1 MLTTAF
7 YCLFLA
13 GFFCFFLIMEVQY
26 KRQYQQSGHEDEV
39 GMELVLNL
47 EAKRKKCFAAVILPS
62 TIVSLLIMFVAIP
75 LLEKFGYD
83 SIPAYLF
90 VFFVPLAALLFFGAM
105 QGKLFFHQKVS
116 FIKKDDGFEIR
127 IGSRLFRKIGES
139 FSVSVG
145 DGIEIVNS
153 YTKKMAK
160 RLVIT
165 YNNKVTYI
173 SETISAP
180 IKTGSRNAIVSD
192 LIAVEP
198 GTIDAL
204 SKFLKKEE

>member
-1 MLTTAF
+1 
-7 YCLFLA
+7 
-13 GFFCFFLIMEVQY
+13 
-26 KRQYQQSGHEDEV
+26 
-39 GMELVLNL
+39 MELVFNL

-105 QGKLFFHQKVS
+105 QGKFFFNRKVT
-116 FIKKDDGFEIR
+116 FLKTEAGFEIR
-127 IGSRLFRKIGES
+127 IGNQLFRKLGKN

-165 YNNKVTYI
+165 YNNKATYI
-173 SETISAP
+173 SEIISGP
-180 IKTGSRNAIVSD
+180 IKSGSRNAIVSD
-192 LIAVEP
+192 FIAVEP